1 MREGAQFV
9 FQFAV
14 EERDRLVPISTCT
27 SAVPR
32 GSDVGA
38 GDVGVLGMTELGLD
52 SRTK

>member
-1 MREGAQFV
+1 V

-14 EERDRLVPISTCT
+14 EERDGWLPISTCT
-27 SAVPR
+27 SAESL
-32 GSDVGA
+32 GEGDVGA